1 MVNTNLFL
9 RGLDE
14 IKEKTKRNL
23 PKFKDIETS
32 SKHKIILKLTNGVGG
47 FQVFTF
53 ESHSSLRIFIWYFSH
68 VSRLIFM
75 DFKILIFTGFQVP
88 LANECTFLV

>member
-14 IKEKTKRNL
+14 KREKTKSNL
-23 PKFKDIETS
+23 PNFKDIETS
-32 SKHKIILKLTNGVGG
+32 SKHKITLKLTNGHRG

-53 ESHSSLRIFIWYFSH
+53 ESYYSLRFFIWYFSH
-68 VSRLIFM
+68 VSQLIFM
-75 DFKILIFTGFQVP
+75 DFKILASCKELDI
-88 LANECTFLV
+88 

>member
-14 IKEKTKRNL
+14 KKEKIKSNL

-32 SKHKIILKLTNGVGG
+32 SKHKITLKLTNGRRG

-68 VSRLIFM
+68 VS
-75 DFKILIFTGFQVP
+75 
-88 LANECTFLV
+88 